1 MGPAF
6 ISANRTKGNT
16 VADPR
21 FAVIVN
27 PKAAGGK
34 AIRKLPEISRVA
46 SSIAPEYLL
55 HVTSSIEDARL
66 RAREFADLGVERI
79 VAIGG
84 DGTFNEVANGILEAD
99 SRPSLGIVPAGTG
112 CDLPRTLGVPKSIED
127 ATRFALTAEARPMDV
142 GLARTSTVERH
153 FLNVAGLGFDAKVA
167 DRAQRKKHLGGKSAY
182 MAALVQSLTDFGYID
197 VRIELNGTRIAT
209 KAVFVSIANAQFL
222 AGGFHFAPMA
232 RVDDGLLDL
241 AIIDDISLPG
251 FLKAVPSVVRGRH
264 LQNPHWHHYT
274 ATRVEITATTPAL
287 VQLDGEIA
295 GTAPAE
301 FSIVPGALDVV
312 GRWS

>member
-1 MGPAF
+1 M
-6 ISANRTKGNT
+6 AN
-16 VADPR
+16 PR

-34 AIRKLPEISRVA
+34 AIKQLPKISRVA
-46 SSIAPEYLL
+46 STIAPEYLL

-79 VAIGG
+79 VAVGG
-84 DGTFNEVANGILEAD
+84 DGTFNEVANGMIE
-99 SRPSLGIVPAGTG
+99 SENRPSLGIVPAGTG
-112 CDLPRTLGVPKSIED
+112 CDLPRSLGIPSSIEE
-127 ATRFALTAEARPMDV
+127 ALVFALTSEAHSMDV
-142 GLARTSTVERH
+142 GLAKTSTVERH

-167 DRAQRKKHLGGKSAY
+167 DRAQRNKFLHGKTAY

-197 VRIELNGTRIAT
+197 VHIEVNGTEIDT
-209 KAVFVSIANAQFL
+209 KAVFVSIANAQYL

-251 FLKAVPSVVRGRH
+251 FVKAVPSVVRGRH
-264 LQNPHWHHYT
+264 LGNPHWRHLT
-274 ATRVEITATTPAL
+274 ATRVKVSAATPAL

-295 GTAPAE
+295 GTSPAE
-301 FSIVPGALDVV
+301 FSIIPRAIDVV
-312 GRWS
+312 GNWS